1 MSLALLFAL
10 LTLLPAPRQ
19 EDGTVQNLPIDQ
31 GLEPSLA
38 REIGRLQPT
47 QDGWT
52 SEVLAAR
59 LGRLA
64 EALGPWM
71 LGTGEAPP
79 ELAQTL
85 SCRFPEQDPTWTE
98 TGAFALATL
107 SPKDSQDRQ
116 GLPLAEAQERLG
128 ELLRPGALTL
138 QAVKV
143 VELSSP
149 GESGSALLRLEWVHA
164 QRTAQ
169 AIAQVRLTLTGDGQ
183 AMGVTGIEVLEL
195 HLARRLGQGPSWR
208 TWVSIG
214 SMIWPP
220 VIS

>member
-1 MSLALLFAL
+1 MSLALLLAL
-10 LTLLPAPRQ
+10 LTLFPAPLQ
-19 EDGTVQNLPIDQ
+19 EGGTVQDLPIDQ

-85 SCRFPEQDPTWTE
+85 SCRFPDQDPTWTE

-116 GLPLAEAQERLG
+116 TMPLAEAIQSVSRITA
-128 ELLRPGALTL
+128 ALCFCN
-138 QAVKV
+138 
-143 VELSSP
+143 
-149 GESGSALLRLEWVHA
+149 SAA
-164 QRTAQ
+164 
-169 AIAQVRLTLTGDGQ
+169 
-183 AMGVTGIEVLEL
+183 
-195 HLARRLGQGPSWR
+195 
-208 TWVSIG
+208 
-214 SMIWPP
+214 
-220 VIS
+220 